1 MKRVK
6 KLHIPTDKEFD
17 YGCYDDNDIAII
29 TVGYKWNGLFYER
42 KGSNWIYIV
51 EEVY

>member
-6 KLHIPTDKEFD
+6 KLHILTNKESD
-17 YGCYDDNDIAII
+17 CGRYSDNDIKVM
-29 TVGYKWNGLFYER
+29 TKGYKWNGLFYER

-51 EEVY
+51 EEIY